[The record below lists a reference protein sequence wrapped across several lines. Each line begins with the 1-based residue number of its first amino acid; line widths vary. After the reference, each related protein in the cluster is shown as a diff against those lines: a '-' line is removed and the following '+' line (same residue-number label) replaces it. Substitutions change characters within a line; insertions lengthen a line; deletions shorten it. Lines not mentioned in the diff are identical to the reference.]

1 MCEHPVLK
9 NPDFKK
15 LFILQSYTSDHGV
28 GGVLSQL
35 DDDGNDHLVGFF
47 SRRLLPYEERYPT
60 IENKCLTIKLMSE
73 HLKFTFL
80 AITPPF
86 RLSER
91 VLLCF
96 AAQMSFSSVYQYY
109 LLTVFSCLSHCSP
122 VSFRYCHHYF

>member
-28 GGVLSQL
+28 GGVLSQV

-47 SRRLLPYEERYPT
+47 SRRLLPYEEHYPT

-73 HLKFTFL
+73 HLKLTFL
-80 AITPPF
+80 AITSPF

-91 VLLCF
+91 EQLCITLF
-96 AAQMSFSSVYQYY
+96 
-109 LLTVFSCLSHCSP
+109 CCSN
-122 VSFRYCHHYF
+122 VI